1 MDRGKLVPRSAINWL
16 LAVDRNG
23 VASEA
28 AERWARCHELALD
41 VRTTDRGDALQNAI
55 DAAMRCS
62 RSSSQQQPR
71 WIPSGAAAPR
81 GKLIDGKHPIMP
93 GMFYRY
99 GSIIDAVD
107 KRIKQLLFDVDD
119 PLARGAERKLVGSV
133 LDLSRAEEPETAAR
147 LTRELRVSSF
157 NDALH
162 SAKLFAELAKE
173 PRFADA
179 RRELRLSSAVR
190 KELHKY
196 LDGDPRFAKI
206 RHVSHGKAEPKCLV
220 LTFKEERSTTEFPG
234 LLRLLEED
242 GAGDADASLRE
253 NFRAA
258 VRFAERASVGD
269 DLKLVFEAQH
279 RRQVHDFFDC
289 PEYWHVAHYTVKDK
303 KIKKILFKIKWS
315 PTAADDPMVAVA
327 RAHPDGLAK
336 EMLDGEEAVKSVDH
350 ATGAADRAP
359 APEIDERRAV
369 DDAAA
374 PARPPRP
381 PRREPE
387 PLSEMEA
394 LRRAQEAS
402 LAEARARAA
411 ADKFE
416 QDVVANSLKD
426 EQRRADRAR
435 TFREVN
441 DNSELMALAASRE
454 AYEAYERDE
463 LKRQERELRRFE
475 RERERRLNGYVSDE
489 VKDEVKDES
498 KLERRARDESQ
509 GVAES
514 KEEPPAET
522 AENFDEAVAASLA
535 ESEADA
541 ARRREAEDAELARA
555 LAESAPPAS
564 LAADAAVAPGDL
576 ERGLDAS
583 RAESRGDD
591 DDEQLRAAIALSRE
605 ASAPAVADEPEE
617 DIDAVLAASL
627 AAEDADA
634 ARRREAEDAEL
645 ARALAESCEAPAPS
659 DEAGG
664 LAAELR
670 DAEEQERQLAE
681 RQRQAAERARQL
693 RERIA
698 DKENI
703 ASQANEISRLRDEN
717 QNLRNLQQIVADGLG
732 RVTPDAAPSTG
743 DVAPEGYALVAVL
756 LANEGLSGLLEL
768 FIENEIDDDALAHV
782 SVEDLVEIGV
792 PAAAARRI
800 LSK

>member
-1 MDRGKLVPRSAINWL
+1 MERVKRERDLERER
-16 LAVDRNG
+16 
-23 VASEA
+23 AS
-28 AERWARCHELALD
+28 R
-41 VRTTDRGDALQNAI
+41 Q
-55 DAAMRCS
+55 
-62 RSSSQQQPR
+62 
-71 WIPSGAAAPR
+71 
-81 GKLIDGKHPIMP
+81 
-93 GMFYRY
+93 
-99 GSIIDAVD
+99 
-107 KRIKQLLFDVDD
+107 
-119 PLARGAERKLVGSV
+119 
-133 LDLSRAEEPETAAR
+133 AR
-147 LTRELRVSSF
+147 LTETQL
-157 NDALH
+157 
-162 SAKLFAELAKE
+162 
-173 PRFADA
+173 
-179 RRELRLSSAVR
+179 
-190 KELHKY
+190 
-196 LDGDPRFAKI
+196 
-206 RHVSHGKAEPKCLV
+206 
-220 LTFKEERSTTEFPG
+220 
-234 LLRLLEED
+234 
-242 GAGDADASLRE
+242 
-253 NFRAA
+253 
-258 VRFAERASVGD
+258 RFAEAELGRTRETPNPG
-269 DLKLVFEAQH
+269 
-279 RRQVHDFFDC
+279 
-289 PEYWHVAHYTVKDK
+289 
-303 KIKKILFKIKWS
+303 
-315 PTAADDPMVAVA
+315 PTAADDPMRAVA
-327 RAHPDGLAK
+327 RDHPDGIAK
-336 EMLDGEEAVKSVDH
+336 EMLDGEEAVKSVGH

-522 AENFDEAVAASLA
+522 EDLDAAVAASLEA
-535 ESEADA
+535 EEADA
-541 ARRREAEDAELARA
+541 ARRRETEDAELVRA
-555 LAESAPPAS
+555 LAESERPAAS
-564 LAADAAVAPGDL
+564 LADAA
-576 ERGLDAS
+576 EAS
-583 RAESRGDD
+583 IASESRGDD
-591 DDEQLRAAIALSRE
+591 GDKQLLAALELSARE
-605 ASAPAVADEPEE
+605 ASAPAAAVADEPEE

-703 ASQANEISRLRDEN
+703 ARQA
-717 QNLRNLQQIVADGLG
+717 
-732 RVTPDAAPSTG
+732 
-743 DVAPEGYALVAVL
+743 DVAPENYAIVAVH

-768 FIENEIDDDALAHV
+768 FIENEIDDEALAHV
-782 SVEDLVEIGV
+782 SVEDLVEVNV